1 MTFFNTFSQKF
12 AQYKRE
18 NKKSLKG
25 LKTEAQAKQFLNSR
39 GEDLKTDFENAL
51 RKKEKINFSGLPNAA
66 KSFFGTD
73 FAAKFKRKLI
83 WENAELRRL
92 TEGTFKFNESNQIYE
107 LLEKMIKASGGGFF
121 SDYITDGNEEE
132 RKQAIEQAINTPN
145 KQKEKQ
151 KKAAP
156 PKPGTG
162 PTAPPAPGTGPTA
175 PPAPTTGPTSKKS
188 KTKDFYNIEDVFN
201 YLNKL
206 TNREN
211 SNAYWEAWGLFADK
225 KNFKLFINFPN
236 S

>member
-1 MTFFNTFSQKF
+1 MTFFDTFSQKF

-39 GEDLKTDFENAL
+39 GEDLKKDLENAL
-51 RKKEKINFSGLPNAA
+51 RNKEKINFVGLPKAA

-73 FAAKFKRKLI
+73 FVPKFKRKLI

-121 SDYITDGNEEE
+121 SNYITDGNEEE
-132 RKQAIEQAINTPN
+132 RKKAIEQAVNTPK

-151 KKAAP
+151 KKAA
-156 PKPGTG
+156 
-162 PTAPPAPGTGPTA
+162 A
-175 PPAPTTGPTSKKS
+175 PAPTTGPTAAPAPGPGPAVKKG
-188 KTKDFYNIEDVFN
+188 KTKDFYSIEDVFN

-211 SNAYWEAWGLFADK
+211 SNAFWEAWGLFADK

>member
-1 MTFFNTFSQKF
+1 MIFFDTFSQKF

-25 LKTEAQAKQFLNSR
+25 LKTEAQAKQFLKSK
-39 GEDLKTDFENAL
+39 GQELKKDLEKAVRN
-51 RKKEKINFSGLPNAA
+51 KEKINFGGLPSAA
-66 KSFFGTD
+66 KSFFGSD
-73 FAAKFKRKLI
+73 FVPKFKRQLI

-107 LLEKMIKASGGGFF
+107 LLEKMITASGGGFF

-151 KKAAP
+151 KKTAP
-156 PKPGTG
+156 PTPGTG
-162 PTAPPAPGTGPTA
+162 PTSPPTPG
-175 PPAPTTGPTSKKS
+175 TGPTSKKG

-211 SNAYWEAWGLFADK
+211 SNAFWEAWGLFADK

>member
-39 GEDLKTDFENAL
+39 GEDLKQDLENAL
-51 RKKEKINFSGLPNAA
+51 RNKEKINFSGLPKAA

-73 FAAKFKRKLI
+73 FVPKFKRQLI

-92 TEGTFKFNESNQIYE
+92 TEGTFKFNESNQIFE
-107 LLEKMIKASGGGFF
+107 LLEKMITASGGGFF

-132 RKQAIEQAINTPN
+132 RNQAIEQAVNTPN

-156 PKPGTG
+156 P
-162 PTAPPAPGTGPTA
+162 APGTGPTA
-175 PPAPTTGPTSKKS
+175 PPTPGTGPTPKKG

-211 SNAYWEAWGLFADK
+211 SNAFWEAWGLFADK

-236 S
+236 T

>member
-1 MTFFNTFSQKF
+1 MTFFETFSQKF

-39 GEDLKTDFENAL
+39 GEDLKQDLENAL
-51 RKKEKINFSGLPNAA
+51 RNKEKINFSGLPKAA

-73 FAAKFKRKLI
+73 FVPKFKRQLI

-92 TEGTFKFNESNQIYE
+92 TEGTFKFNESNQIFE
-107 LLEKMIKASGGGFF
+107 LLEKMITASGGGFF

-132 RKQAIEQAINTPN
+132 RKQAIEQAVNTPN

-156 PKPGTG
+156 P
-162 PTAPPAPGTGPTA
+162 APGTGPTQ
-175 PPAPTTGPTSKKS
+175 KKG

-211 SNAYWEAWGLFADK
+211 SNAFWEAWGLFADK

-236 S
+236 T